1 MNTVP
6 TTADTIDPSATQP
19 LRPSPPPPPAG
30 RRVTCPVL
38 WVHLHGYAEAGVHDQ
53 VKLRESLHAAAAAAL
68 EPVPAADRIVLET
81 DTGMAVC
88 FLGGAALAAASAR
101 TLLEASSA
109 TPDLQPAVGLSIGPV
124 AVLDDGDTAPRL
136 IGDGVVVAERITAFA
151 APGQVVTT
159 REFADAVTP
168 VKSIATRLFAPLGT
182 RTDAQL
188 RSHDL
193 LVLKTEGADT
203 LRRLATSASSSGS
216 AGIHRHRWAAGAALA
231 AVAVLIAVLAGG
243 HRTPA
248 PVPREAPV
256 ATAAPPKVPE
266 PPVVTA
272 PPSPPEVV
280 TVAEAAPEPAPA
292 RREKRE
298 ATAAA
303 VAKPAAAKPR
313 AETRGKEAAKAVPAK
328 PLPAAAPAAKSIIG
342 LAVSPWGEVLINGR
356 RAGVSPPLTM
366 VEVDSGRV
374 TIEVRN
380 GDSSPF
386 TQILDLA
393 PGEEVRIK
401 HRF

>member
-1 MNTVP
+1 MNAVP

-19 LRPSPPPPPAG
+19 LRPSPPPPSAG
-30 RRVTCPVL
+30 RRVICPVL

-53 VKLRESLHAAAAAAL
+53 VKLRESLHAAAATAL
-68 EPVPAADRIVLET
+68 EAVPATDRIVLET

-101 TLLEASSA
+101 ALLEASSA
-109 TPDLQPAVGLSIGPV
+109 NADLQPAVGLSIGPV

-151 APGQVVTT
+151 APGQVVVT
-159 REFADAVTP
+159 RDFADTVASA
-168 VKSIATRLFAPLGT
+168 KSAGTKLFAAFGT

-193 LVLKTEGADT
+193 LLLKTENADM
-203 LRRLATSASSSGS
+203 LRRLAATASPSGA

-231 AVAVLIAVLAGG
+231 AVAVLVAVLTGG

-248 PVPREAPV
+248 PVPRDVPV
-256 ATAAPPKVPE
+256 AVAAAPKAPE

-272 PPSPPEVV
+272 QAPPPEPLPVV
-280 TVAEAAPEPAPA
+280 EAPPEPAPA

-298 ATAAA
+298 T
-303 VAKPAAAKPR
+303 VADVKPAAPKQR
-313 AETRGKEAAKAVPAK
+313 AETRGKDAAKAAQAKAPPPAT
-328 PLPAAAPAAKSIIG
+328 APVAKSIIG

-380 GDSSPF
+380 GESSPF
-386 TQILDLA
+386 TQTLDLA

>member
-1 MNTVP
+1 MNAVP

-38 WVHLHGYAEAGVHDQ
+38 WVHLHGYAEADVHEQ
-53 VKLRESLHAAAAAAL
+53 VKLRESLHAAAATAL
-68 EPVPAADRIVLET
+68 DAVPADDRIVLET

-101 TLLEASSA
+101 ALLEASSA
-109 TPDLQPAVGLSIGPV
+109 SADLQPAVGLSIGPV

-151 APGQVVTT
+151 APGQVLVT
-159 REFADAVTP
+159 REFADTVASA
-168 VKSIATRLFAPLGT
+168 KSAGAKLFAPFGT
-182 RTDAQL
+182 RTDTQL

-193 LVLKTEGADT
+193 LLLKTENADM
-203 LRRLATSASSSGS
+203 LRRLAADASPSGA
-216 AGIHRHRWAAGAALA
+216 AGNHRHRWAAGAAVA
-231 AVAVLIAVLAGG
+231 AVAVLIAVLTGS

-248 PVPREAPV
+248 PVPRTAPV
-256 ATAAPPKVPE
+256 AVAAPAKAPE
-266 PPVVTA
+266 PPVAVAPA
-272 PPSPPEVV
+272 PPPEPLP
-280 TVAEAAPEPAPA
+280 VAETPPEPAPIK
-292 RREKRE
+292 REKRE
-298 ATAAA
+298 TAA
-303 VAKPAAAKPR
+303 AKPAASRQR
-313 AETRGKEAAKAVPAK
+313 AETRSKETAKAVPVK
-328 PLPAAAPAAKSIIG
+328 SLPAAAPAAKSIIG

-380 GDSSPF
+380 GESAPF
-386 TQILDLA
+386 TQTLDLA